1 MRRTVA
7 EHQLAVLSLLSAAW
21 DGKFDGGTPLPLIAA
36 LGRVAADDV
45 LAPLDLPPFANSQM
59 DGFAVNSVDVNGP
72 DGIDPDVN
80 NPDVNNPDVN
90 NPDVNSPDVD
100 GVDRARGAHTVVL
113 TLAAAIPAGAVPA
126 ALLPG
131 QAAPIMTGAMLP
143 DGADAVVPVELAI
156 PPVFPDASPGSGQTV
171 ALPATAAGTF
181 VRAAGSDVRRGERVI
196 KAGTRLTAG
205 HLGLAAALGL
215 TTLSVRRQP
224 RVLLLTTGDEVV
236 LAGTLAPGTGL
247 PAGKIYDANSML
259 LQAALLEA
267 GAEVLPAGLVPDD
280 PALFLRTV
288 RQYLATGGGVDAIVT
303 TGGISAGAYEVVRQG
318 LAGEQVDF
326 LSVAMQPGGPQ
337 GLGTFDGVPFLGFP
351 GNPVSG
357 VMSVEMF
364 LRPALTELIGAPRS
378 RIKVLASL
386 TEALTSPP
394 GKHQIRRAVFEAARP
409 AAHPTVRPEGGP
421 SSHLLGALA
430 ASNAL
435 IHVPAEIT
443 SLAAGAE
450 VEVWLL

>member
-7 EHQLAVLSLLSAAW
+7 EHQLAVLSLLSDAW
-21 DGKFDGGTPLPLIAA
+21 AGKFDGGTPLPLIAT
-36 LGRVAADDV
+36 LGRVAAENL

-59 DGFAVNSVDVNGP
+59 DGFAVNSAEVK
-72 DGIDPDVN
+72 
-80 NPDVNNPDVN
+80 
-90 NPDVNSPDVD
+90 SPDVSSPDVSSPDVSTSDANSSD
-100 GVDRARGAHTVVL
+100 GAGGAHGSEL
-113 TLAAAIPAGAVPA
+113 ALAAAIPAGAVPP

-143 DGADAVVPVELAI
+143 VGADAVVPVERAI
-156 PPVFPDASPGSGQTV
+156 PPLFPVVAPGSGQTV
-171 ALPATAAGTF
+171 ALPATAAGAF
-181 VRAAGSDVRRGERVI
+181 VRAAGSDVRRGELVI

-224 RVLLLTTGDEVV
+224 RILLLTTGDEVV
-236 LAGTLAPGTGL
+236 LPETLPPGAEL

-259 LQAALLEA
+259 LQAALLE
-267 GAEVLPAGLVPDD
+267 GGVEVLPAGLVPDD
-280 PALFLRTV
+280 PAMFLQTV
-288 RQYLATGGGVDAIVT
+288 REHLSAGGVDAIVT
-303 TGGISAGAYEVVRQG
+303 TGGISAGAYEVVKQG
-318 LAGEQVDF
+318 MAGEQVDF
-326 LSVAMQPGGPQ
+326 VSVAMQPGGPQ

-364 LRPALTELIGAPRS
+364 LRPALTALIGAPRPRV
-378 RIKVLASL
+378 RIMTAL
-386 TEALTSPP
+386 TEALTSPA
-394 GKHQIRRAVFEAARP
+394 GRHQIRRAVFEDGGA

-435 IHVPAEIT
+435 IHVPAQVT
-443 SLAAGAE
+443 DVAAGEE

>member
-7 EHQLAVLSLLSAAW
+7 EHQLAVLSLLRDAW
-21 DGKFDGGTPLPLIAA
+21 DGKFDAGAPLPLIAT
-36 LGRVAADDV
+36 LGRVAAEDV
-45 LAPLDLPPFANSQM
+45 LAPLNLPPFANSQM
-59 DGFAVNSVDVNGP
+59 DGFAVDSADFDRPEFKGQGVSSPEGAGAPKSVF
-72 DGIDPDVN
+72 
-80 NPDVNNPDVN
+80 
-90 NPDVNSPDVD
+90 
-100 GVDRARGAHTVVL
+100 A
-113 TLAAAIPAGAVPA
+113 LAAAIPAGAVPA
-126 ALLPG
+126 ALISG
-131 QAAPIMTGAMLP
+131 HVAPIMTGAMLP
-143 DGADAVVPVELAI
+143 AGADAVVPVELAI
-156 PPVFPDASPGSGQTV
+156 PPVFPDTSPSPGQTV
-171 ALPATAAGTF
+171 ALPATAAGAF
-181 VRAAGSDVRRGERVI
+181 VRAAGSDVRRGELVI

-224 RVLLLTTGDEVV
+224 RILLLTTGDEVV
-236 LAGTLAPGTGL
+236 LPGTLPPGAEL

-267 GAEVLPAGLVPDD
+267 GVEVLPAGLVPDD
-280 PALFLRTV
+280 PAMFLRTV
-288 RQYLATGGGVDAIVT
+288 REHLSAGGVDAIVT
-303 TGGISAGAYEVVRQG
+303 TGGISAGAYEVVKQG
-318 LAGEQVDF
+318 MAGEQVDF

-364 LRPALTELIGAPRS
+364 LRPALTALIGAPRP
-378 RIKVLASL
+378 RIRVLTAL
-386 TEALTSPP
+386 TEALTSPA
-394 GKHQIRRAVFEAARP
+394 GRHQIRRAVFEAGGP
-409 AAHPTVRPEGGP
+409 AAPPTVRPEGGP

-435 IHVPAEIT
+435 IHIPAEVT

>member
-21 DGKFDGGTPLPLIAA
+21 DGKFDGGTPLPLIAT

-59 DGFAVNSVDVNGP
+59 DGFAVNSA
-72 DGIDPDVN
+72 
-80 NPDVNNPDVN
+80 
-90 NPDVNSPDVD
+90 DVNSADVNS
-100 GVDRARGAHTVVL
+100 VDRARGAHPAVL
-113 TLAAAIPAGAVPA
+113 ALTAAIPAGAVPA
-126 ALLPG
+126 ALIPG

-143 DGADAVVPVELAI
+143 AGADAVVPVELAI
-156 PPVFPDASPGSGQTV
+156 PPVFQYASPGSGQTV

-236 LAGTLAPGTGL
+236 LPGTLAPGTEL

-267 GAEVLPAGLVPDD
+267 GVEVLPAGLVPDD
-280 PALFLRTV
+280 PAMFLRTV
-288 RQYLATGGGVDAIVT
+288 REYLATAGVDAIVT

-318 LAGEQVDF
+318 LAGEEVDF

-351 GNPVSG
+351 GNPVSA
-357 VMSVEMF
+357 VVSVEMF

-378 RIKVLASL
+378 RIKVLAAL
-386 TEALTSPP
+386 TEALTSPA
-394 GKHQIRRAVFEAARP
+394 GKHQIRRAVFEAADP
-409 AAHPTVRPEGGP
+409 PAHPTVRPEGGP

-435 IHVPAEIT
+435 IHIPAQVT